1 MRIIPNKL
9 KQIVRIAVFV
19 SFLEDALSQSSIRQK
34 RAYKA
39 GKPKLIMGAYAPGMY
54 KTYFKK

>member
-1 MRIIPNKL
+1 MHKPADGFGGETMGGTN
-9 KQIVRIAVFV
+9 
-19 SFLEDALSQSSIRQK
+19 
-34 RAYKA
+34 